1 MTAVPLEIAEVFRLY
16 RNEYEEKVGRLSAAE
31 QRVVHDITSC
41 RTADLGG
48 HLFVC
53 DQCGVITERYNSCR
67 NRHCPKCQRLER
79 ERWLEDRQ
87 QELLPVPYFHL
98 VFTVPHELNPLFLTD
113 PKTLYNL
120 LFRATADT
128 LLTIAENPKHL
139 GAKIGFLAILHSWG
153 QRLDL
158 HPHLHVITPGGG
170 LSADRQRWIA
180 SRRDF
185 FLPVK
190 VLSRVFRGKFLD
202 EVQKMAR
209 QGQRVF
215 PRRLDPRQEPSAYR
229 CWLEELYAAP
239 WVVYSKPPF
248 GGAERGL
255 QYLARYTHRVA
266 ISHDRL
272 QRLDSDRVVFEWKD
286 YRDDSKVKVMSL
298 EAVEFLRRFL
308 MHVLPSGFHRIRY
321 YGLFANRHRAANL
334 ERCRYLLGVPSLL
347 VSDTQTE
354 VPANDDS
361 SELETWEERMLRLTG
376 IDPTLCP
383 A

>member
-1 MTAVPLEIAEVFRLY
+1 MSAAPLEVAEIFRRY
-16 RNEYEEKVGRLSAAE
+16 GDAYEQKFGRFSAAE
-31 QRVVHDITSC
+31 QRVVNDVTRC

-48 HLFVC
+48 HLYVC

-67 NRHCPKCQRLER
+67 NRHCPKCQKLER
-79 ERWLEDRQ
+79 ERWLEQRQ
-87 QELLPVPYFHL
+87 QELLPAPYFHL
-98 VFTVPHELNPLFLTD
+98 VFTVPHQLNPLFLTD

-120 LFRATADT
+120 LFRTTADT
-128 LLTIAENPKHL
+128 LLTIAEDPKHL

-158 HPHLHVITPGGG
+158 HPHLHVIVPGGG
-170 LSADRQRWIA
+170 LSPDRQRWIA

-185 FLPVK
+185 FLPVR

-209 QGQRVF
+209 QGQPIF
-215 PRRLDPRQEPSAYR
+215 PRRLNPGDEPSVYQ
-229 CWLEELYAAP
+229 CWLDELYAAP

-266 ISHDRL
+266 ISQDRL
-272 QRLDSDRVVFEWKD
+272 QRLDNDRVVFDWKD
-286 YRDDSKVKVMSL
+286 YRDESKVKAMSL
-298 EAVEFLRRFL
+298 DAVEFLRRFL

-321 YGLFANRHRAANL
+321 FGLLANQHRSANL
-334 ERCRYLLGVPSLL
+334 ELCRELLGVAS
-347 VSDTQTE
+347 
-354 VPANDDS
+354 VPASETDAANDEADN
-361 SELETWEERMLRLTG
+361 EPWEERMLRLTG

-383 A
+383 V